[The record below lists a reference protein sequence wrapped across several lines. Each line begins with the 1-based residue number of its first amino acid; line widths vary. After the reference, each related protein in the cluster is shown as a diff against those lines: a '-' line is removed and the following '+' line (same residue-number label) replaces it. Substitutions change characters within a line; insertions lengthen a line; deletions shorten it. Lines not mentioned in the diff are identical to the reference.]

1 MATRS
6 GSNLDAHEDRWIF
19 VEAAEGR
26 SQERNGSRAVAA
38 LKMVERR
45 SDLDQALQE
54 SLLRFLRREPHRFPV
69 FVGFEERVGVKQRKL
84 SNSSP

>member
-6 GSNLDAHEDRWIF
+6 GSDLDADEDLWIF
-19 VEAAEGR
+19 VEAEEGR
-26 SQERNGSRAVAA
+26 SQERNGSRGVAA
-38 LKMVERR
+38 LKMMERS

-69 FVGFEERVGVKQRKL
+69 FVGFEERAGMVTT
-84 SNSSP
+84 